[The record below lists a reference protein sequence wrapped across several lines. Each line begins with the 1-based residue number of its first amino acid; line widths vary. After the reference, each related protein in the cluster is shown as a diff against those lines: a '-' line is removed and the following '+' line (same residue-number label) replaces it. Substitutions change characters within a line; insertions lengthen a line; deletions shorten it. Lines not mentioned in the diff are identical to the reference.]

1 MIRRLIFILALSTQ
15 WGYAQTNALMHLMV
29 EPAYSTIQFSVPIS
43 NGLTRVTG
51 KFNEFTID
59 IDLVD
64 NDITKSRIKA
74 VIKVSSLNSGNAAR
88 DNSLMTSVFFDAK
101 KFPFITFISD
111 QIVKKGNDYV
121 ALGQLQM
128 HGVTRPIELPFKIT
142 GKKGDDVIGF
152 SARYS
157 ILRSAY
163 DLGMEFKHATD
174 ENFIDNEIGIEIDF
188 WTKMLKGQR

>member
-1 MIRRLIFILALSTQ
+1 VA
-15 WGYAQTNALMHLMV
+15 

-43 NGLTRVTG
+43 NGMTRVTG

-74 VIKVSSLNSGNAAR
+74 VIKVSSLSTGNIAR
-88 DNSLMTSVFFDAK
+88 DNNLMTSIFFDVK
-101 KFPFITFISD
+101 KFPNITFVSD
-111 QIVKKGNDYV
+111 QITNNGNEYV
-121 ALGQLQM
+121 VSGQFQM
-128 HGVTRPIELPFKIT
+128 HGITRPMELPFRIT
-142 GKKGDDVIGF
+142 GKKGEDVIGF

-163 DLGMEFKHATD
+163 NLGMEFKHATD

-188 WTKMLKGQR
+188 WTKMLRVSR